1 MHTNTVH
8 CIKQSADNYGICN
21 LRFGTKLRFV
31 QVEIKLKH
39 VTKERRNKECTY
51 IQCNVYRHVKIF
63 LSCSLEFPVNL
74 TQIPKVDTF

>member
-8 CIKQSADNYGICN
+8 CIKQSADNYEICN
-21 LRFGTKLRFV
+21 PRFDTKLRFM

-39 VTKERRNKECTY
+39 VTKERRNKGCTY
-51 IQCNVYRHVKIF
+51 IQYNVYRHVKIF
-63 LSCSLEFPVNL
+63 LSCSLESPVNL